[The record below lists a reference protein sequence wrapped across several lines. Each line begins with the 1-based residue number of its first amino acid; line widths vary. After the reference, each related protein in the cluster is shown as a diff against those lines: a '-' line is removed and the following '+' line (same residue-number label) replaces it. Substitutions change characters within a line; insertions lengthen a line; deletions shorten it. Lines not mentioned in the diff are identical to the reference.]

1 MYVYIPGCPPR
12 PEAVF
17 DAIVKLRKKVANES
31 IEERATIRHQS
42 HRYYSIKH
50 DMKALP
56 PILTGKYVASPTR
69 QAPPRKLTEA
79 MGMPL
84 PPALETL
91 NQEKVK
97 LD

>member
-1 MYVYIPGCPPR
+1 
-12 PEAVF
+12 
-17 DAIVKLRKKVANES
+17 
-31 IEERATIRHQS
+31 
-42 HRYYSIKH
+42 
-50 DMKALP
+50 MKTVP

-69 QAPPRKLTEA
+69 QAPPPKLTEA
-79 MGMPL
+79 MGVTL